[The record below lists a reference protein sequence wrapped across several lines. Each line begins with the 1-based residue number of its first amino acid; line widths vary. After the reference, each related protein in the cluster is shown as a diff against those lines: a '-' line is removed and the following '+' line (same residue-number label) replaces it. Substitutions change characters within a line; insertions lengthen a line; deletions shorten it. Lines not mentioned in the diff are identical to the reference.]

1 MKNFK
6 FNTKDNTI
14 HILLI
19 AFATLTPFLVPLLL
33 VTISGNNIFHIAPY
47 YVGGDAVARYDY
59 IRNILENGQILG
71 YNGYDFVLAKIPSLG
86 SAWGFFWT
94 FPYLIFGKL
103 FGWDL
108 NAPIIA
114 NILFLCLANLIFIL
128 LTKANKNTTIG
139 VIVISA
145 LLFIN
150 IDYSISSM
158 SEPSRYA
165 ITIVLVGMMYRLA
178 YFETGY
184 IFKYFA
190 VPATII
196 FGAATFILLSAF
208 IIPYCLLIIKCK
220 NNFVKGGITLLIFG
234 ISTILIKKS
243 NSLFC
248 TPYYEVFNMKK
259 DIIAFKEHGLLMG
272 IIVTIRNSLHNLLR
286 FSYGAFTNINYQ
298 HGKFTWF
305 VLICW
310 ILIFALAY
318 TYIFKKYRSDKD
330 KYIVL
335 GALYLL
341 LIITMGYIVLYNDVI
356 ATLIRGI
363 NTALCGAVF
372 LLTLMDSR
380 KILMLYVV
388 LALIWSPFFVSNFMS
403 MCNED
408 YRCLT
413 QQQEREI
420 QIKRDIAAKYIKLDK
435 NADPWENTVAIRYGG
450 KSTAFAIPSGAGKIS
465 MHNVTINEHARYV
478 LIGTDGSAKDIQNP
492 VNDHLSANH
501 SLITQ
506 NNYFTI
512 LKRND

>member
-248 TPYYEVFNMKK
+248 TPYY
-259 DIIAFKEHGLLMG
+259 
-272 IIVTIRNSLHNLLR
+272 
-286 FSYGAFTNINYQ
+286 
-298 HGKFTWF
+298 
-305 VLICW
+305 C
-310 ILIFALAY
+310 
-318 TYIFKKYRSDKD
+318 
-330 KYIVL
+330 
-335 GALYLL
+335 
-341 LIITMGYIVLYNDVI
+341 
-356 ATLIRGI
+356 
-363 NTALCGAVF
+363 
-372 LLTLMDSR
+372 
-380 KILMLYVV
+380 
-388 LALIWSPFFVSNFMS
+388 
-403 MCNED
+403 
-408 YRCLT
+408 
-413 QQQEREI
+413 
-420 QIKRDIAAKYIKLDK
+420 
-435 NADPWENTVAIRYGG
+435 
-450 KSTAFAIPSGAGKIS
+450 
-465 MHNVTINEHARYV
+465 
-478 LIGTDGSAKDIQNP
+478 
-492 VNDHLSANH
+492 
-501 SLITQ
+501 
-506 NNYFTI
+506 
-512 LKRND
+512 